1 MFSLPLFLC
10 VFSWQKEHPRN
21 RSERFLYVRVLRTS
35 WNLLYDI
42 LPFDSKRSFLP
53 DREGRNVY
61 MSQISVNSL
70 SFCYDGSFDN
80 IFENVSFSIDT
91 EWKLGFIGRNGKGK
105 TTFLRLLLGKLQ
117 YTGTISASTVFEY
130 FPYEI
135 SNDKLTLPASDFI
148 DELRPGYE
156 EWRVICELS
165 LLGED
170 AELLYRPFGQ
180 LSPGQRTKILLAV
193 LFSGENEFLLI
204 DEPTNHLDG
213 AAREKIKEYL
223 TSKSGFILVSH
234 DRDLLDACID
244 HVLVLNRGS
253 IEVQKG
259 SFSSWWENKQ
269 RKDSFA
275 VAENEKHLK
284 EIKKLK
290 QAAKRTA
297 DWADKSERTKIGF
310 DPIKEND
317 RCISARSFIGAKTK
331 KMQSR
336 VADIEN
342 RIDREIAEK
351 EGLLTDIERIKEL
364 KLSPLKYFKRTL
376 LNVRDYSFRYA
387 DAGAP
392 VINGLTFS
400 IDQGDRV
407 ALHGENGCGKT
418 TLIKR
423 ILHGLGAENLEPF
436 TESGTFGISSG
447 LIVSYVNQDTSR
459 LKGDIVTFCRD
470 RGIDRSLFCTILR
483 QLDFERTQFEKDI
496 GDYSEGQKKK
506 VLIAASLS
514 TPAHLY
520 IWDEPLN
527 YIDVFSRVQ
536 IEELLLE
543 YQPTLLFVEH
553 DETFRGKI
561 ASKVVQL

>member
-1 MFSLPLFLC
+1 
-10 VFSWQKEHPRN
+10 
-21 RSERFLYVRVLRTS
+21 
-35 WNLLYDI
+35 
-42 LPFDSKRSFLP
+42 
-53 DREGRNVY
+53 

-91 EWKLGFIGRNGKGK
+91 DWKLGFIGRNGKGK
-105 TTFLRLLLGKLQ
+105 TTFLKLLLGKLQ
-117 YTGTISASTVFEY
+117 YTGTITASTVFEY

-135 SNDKLTLPASDFI
+135 SDDMLELPASGFI
-148 DELRPGYE
+148 DELRPDCE

-193 LFSGENEFLLI
+193 LFAGENEFLLI

-213 AAREKIKEYL
+213 AARDKIKEYL
-223 TSKSGFILVSH
+223 ASKSGFILVSH

-253 IEVQKG
+253 IEVQRG
-259 SFSSWWENKQ
+259 NFSSWWENKQ

-275 VAENEKHLK
+275 VSENEKHLK

-297 DWADKSERTKIGF
+297 DWAEKSERSKIGF
-310 DPIKEND
+310 DPVKEND
-317 RCISARSFIGAKTK
+317 RSIGTRSFIGAKTK

-342 RIDREIAEK
+342 RIEREIAEK
-351 EGLLTDIERIKEL
+351 EGLLTDIERVKEL
-364 KLSPLKYFKRTL
+364 KLSPMKYFKRTL

-387 DAGAP
+387 DADEP
-392 VINGLTFS
+392 VISGLTFS
-400 IDQGDRV
+400 IEQGERV

-423 ILHGLGAENLEPF
+423 IMYGLGAGTLNAF
-436 TESGTFGISSG
+436 AESGTFEVSSG
-447 LIVSYVNQDTSR
+447 LIVSYVDQDTSA

-506 VLIAASLS
+506 VLTAASLA

-527 YIDVFSRVQ
+527 YIDVFSRMQ

-553 DETFRGKI
+553 DETFRNKI
-561 ASKVVQL
+561 ATKVVQL